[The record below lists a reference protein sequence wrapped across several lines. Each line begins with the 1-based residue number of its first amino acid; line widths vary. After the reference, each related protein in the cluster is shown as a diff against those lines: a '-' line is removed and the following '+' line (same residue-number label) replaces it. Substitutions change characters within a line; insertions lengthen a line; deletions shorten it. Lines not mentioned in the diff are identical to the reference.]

1 MYLCN
6 VSNFKTS
13 TENLGAE
20 IKSGGFSSAIAVV
33 PPHCFGYCYTTIRY
47 GKIYE
52 ERGDDVGNIVV
63 VTQGRQAGRGRA
75 SSSSSN
81 SAREGGGGRSG
92 NANGSSAPKIQRRGN
107 SIVQHQRDFQKRI

>member
-1 MYLCN
+1 MIQVLLGAGIMNCN

-20 IKSGGFSSAIAVV
+20 IKSGGFSSVIAVV

-52 ERGDDVGNIVV
+52 KGDGGN
-63 VTQGRQAGRGRA
+63 
-75 SSSSSN
+75 N
-81 SAREGGGGRSG
+81 S
-92 NANGSSAPKIQRRGN
+92 
-107 SIVQHQRDFQKRI
+107 H

>member
-1 MYLCN
+1 MHLCN

-20 IKSGGFSSAIAVV
+20 IKSGGFSSVIAVV

-52 ERGDDVGNIVV
+52 ERGMM
-63 VTQGRQAGRGRA
+63 
-75 SSSSSN
+75 
-81 SAREGGGGRSG
+81 
-92 NANGSSAPKIQRRGN
+92 
-107 SIVQHQRDFQKRI
+107 